1 MAPLAVALA
10 EFKAAEAFPGGYR
23 IWLKH
28 MPDAPLLASA
38 KTWER
43 IARTYAAVLEARDA
57 DHGQRVR
64 AVITALIR
72 ARREH
77 TYEIDT
83 ATLLLASDQW
93 IPVEGVHELP
103 LLQALVDAGRY
114 FVKPLRYDARC
125 AAAFANALLLDTGAV
140 PLPLHVYSPFM
151 TPRER
156 EAKAATLR
164 AAGGGWVWS
173 TDEPMHA
180 LPPAAPRR
188 A

>member
-1 MAPLAVALA
+1 M
-10 EFKAAEAFPGGYR
+10 
-23 IWLKH
+23 
-28 MPDAPLLASA
+28 
-38 KTWER
+38 
-43 IARTYAAVLEARDA
+43 
-57 DHGQRVR
+57 
-64 AVITALIR
+64 IR

-83 ATLLLASDQW
+83 ATLLLANDQW

-103 LLQALVDAGRY
+103 FVQALVDAGRH

-140 PLPLHVYSPFM
+140 TQPLHVISPFM

-156 EAKAATLR
+156 EAKATTLR
-164 AAGGGWVWS
+164 AGGGGWVWS
-173 TDEPMHA
+173 TDEPMPV

-188 A
+188 T

>member
-1 MAPLAVALA
+1 VVPLAVALA
-10 EFKAAEAFPGGYR
+10 EFKAAEVCPGGYR

-43 IARTYAAVLEARDA
+43 IAKAYAAVLEARDA

-64 AVITALIR
+64 AVVTALIC

-83 ATLLLASDQW
+83 ATLLLASEHW
-93 IPVEGVHELP
+93 ISVDGAHELS
-103 LLQALVDAGRY
+103 LVQALVDAGRY

-125 AAAFANALLLDTGAV
+125 AAAFANALLLDTGAA
-140 PLPLHVYSPFM
+140 PLPLHVCSPFM
-151 TPRER
+151 TPHER

-173 TDEPMHA
+173 ADEPIPA
-180 LPPAAPRR
+180 LPPAVTRR
-188 A
+188 S